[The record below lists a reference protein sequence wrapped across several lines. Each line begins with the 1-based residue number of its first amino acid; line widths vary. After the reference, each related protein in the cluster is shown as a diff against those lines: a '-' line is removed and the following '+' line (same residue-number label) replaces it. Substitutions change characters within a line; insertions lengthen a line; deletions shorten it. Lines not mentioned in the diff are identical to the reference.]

1 VRFRKNPTGL
11 MRDLGGSLVTIERSV
26 GEQFDVKG
34 EIP

>member
-1 VRFRKNPTGL
+1 